1 MNDFTNNYQDLSPT
15 RHHQSSQLVEKY
27 QKLYHKDPKSKVFAP
42 LCEGY
47 LQLGLV
53 SEALQMALR
62 GVRLHPQFPGGHIAL
77 ARVFIKHNEL
87 EKALKHL
94 IRAVELS
101 PQNISAH
108 RLMANTYIGLNK
120 HSEAIRALKRIL
132 FFNPKHRE
140 TQKTIENLENLTWDK
155 VFLSDS
161 FQMVGLAAQLPQ
173 SSKTDPSQARVEAKP
188 LVTTSPSRNTSEVR
202 ASKWEEDSEYKS
214 REPTFRPNKL
224 REKLGATKTLNKLL
238 TRIKQRQQEL

>member
-1 MNDFTNNYQDLSPT
+1 MNEFINNHQDLSPT
-15 RHHQSSQLVEKY
+15 QRYQSGQLVEKY
-27 QKLYHKDPKSKVFAP
+27 QILYHKDSKSKVFAP

-47 LQLGLV
+47 LQLGLA
-53 SEALQMALR
+53 SKALQIALR

-77 ARVFIKHNEL
+77 ARAFIEHNEL

-120 HSEAIRALKRIL
+120 HPEAIRALKRIL
-132 FFNPKHRE
+132 FFNPEHRE
-140 TQKTIENLENLTWDK
+140 TQKAIESLENSTWDK
-155 VFLSDS
+155 VFLSES
-161 FQMVGLAAQLPQ
+161 FQMVGLGAQLPQ
-173 SSKTDPSQARVEAKP
+173 SSKSGNSSPPRTFVRSK
-188 LVTTSPSRNTSEVR
+188 TT
-202 ASKWEEDSEYKS
+202 
-214 REPTFRPNKL
+214 
-224 REKLGATKTLNKLL
+224 KLGTTETLNKLL